1 MNKYQTRRFFFFS
14 SSWLITQLSSFF
26 SFLIQTSGTIILHRI
41 SSFFNPGRFEVEM
54 LLIWFSLFC
63 IFRSSILGKKY
74 QRKMLLSCRKPPS
87 KSSRHRKRSTSRFPT
102 KMSILRPKNQSLSR
116 KSPKRKQQRKWTMK
130 LNWSTKCP
138 NCRSRKTSHSKI
150 VKS

>member
-1 MNKYQTRRFFFFS
+1 MNKYQTRRFFLLF
-14 SSWLITQLSSFF
+14 Q
-26 SFLIQTSGTIILHRI
+26 FLIDDTTFQFLQ
-41 SSFFNPGRFEVEM
+41 FFNANFRNYHSSPNKLFFNLGRFEVKL

-102 KMSILRPKNQSLSR
+102 KRSILRPKNQSLSR
-116 KSPKRKQQRKWTMK
+116 KIPTRSPQRKWTMK
-130 LNWSTKCP
+130 LN
-138 NCRSRKTSHSKI
+138 
-150 VKS
+150 